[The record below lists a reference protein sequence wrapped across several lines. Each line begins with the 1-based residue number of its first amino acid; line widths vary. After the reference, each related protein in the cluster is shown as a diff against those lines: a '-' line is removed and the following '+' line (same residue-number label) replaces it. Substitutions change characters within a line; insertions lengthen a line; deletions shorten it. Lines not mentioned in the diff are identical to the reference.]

1 MEIREYKNYVES
13 EILKLYSSVGW
24 TAYTDDPVS
33 LEAGFENSLLALA
46 CYDGDRLVGII
57 RTVGDGNTIVY
68 IQDVLVDPS
77 YQRKGIGSTLIRAV
91 LDRFRNVRQIVL
103 STDAQPSTIAFYES
117 LGFRKM
123 EDMGC
128 CSFMRA

>member
-1 MEIREYKNYVES
+1 MKIREYVNYVES
-13 EILKLYSSVGW
+13 EILELYSSVGW
-24 TAYTDDPVS
+24 TSYTDDPVS
-33 LEAGFENSLLALA
+33 LRAGFENSLLTLA

-77 YQRKGIGSTLIRAV
+77 YQRKGIGSALIRSV
-91 LDRFRNVRQIVL
+91 LDRFKNVRQIVL
-103 STDAQPSTIAFYES
+103 STDAQLSSIAFYES

-128 CSFMRA
+128 CSFMRV

>member
-1 MEIREYKNYVES
+1 MEICEYKNYIES

-24 TAYTDDPVS
+24 TAYTDDPAS
-33 LEAGFENSLLALA
+33 LEAGFENSLLTLV

-77 YQRKGIGSTLIRAV
+77 YQRKGIGSALIRAV